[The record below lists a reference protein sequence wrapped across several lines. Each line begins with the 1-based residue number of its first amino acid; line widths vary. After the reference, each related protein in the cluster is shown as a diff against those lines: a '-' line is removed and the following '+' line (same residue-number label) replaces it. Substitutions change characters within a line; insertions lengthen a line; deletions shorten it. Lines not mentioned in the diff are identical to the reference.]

1 MTRTTCSSARSRR
14 RSTCCERV
22 IARVNNPR
30 NLQHF
35 KLLGIQPVVSATDL
49 ILRLIEH
56 EVPRYG
62 LVHLLALEEE
72 RLEIIELE
80 VQEAAPAAGQARRR
94 RRRCRE
100 GSLIISVLRDGRG
113 FVPTAD
119 TVVEAG
125 DQVLLV
131 LDSGLEDQ
139 ITPVF
144 APN

>member
-1 MTRTTCSSARSRR
+1 MAAIGIVLGLTAAIVYGGSDFLGGAASK
-14 RSTCCERV
+14 RV
-22 IARVNNPR
+22 SDV
-30 NLQHF
+30 
-35 KLLGIQPVVSATDL
+35 
-49 ILRLIEH
+49 
-56 EVPRYG
+56 
-62 LVHLLALEEE
+62 ALP
-72 RLEIIELE
+72 
-80 VQEAAPAAGQARRR
+80 Q
-94 RRRCRE
+94 

-144 APN
+144 APD

>member
-1 MTRTTCSSARSRR
+1 MSAVGTKPRPS
-14 RSTCCERV
+14 RSTEMIRLPC
-22 IARVNNPR
+22 
-30 NLQHF
+30 
-35 KLLGIQPVVSATDL
+35 GSATSAT
-49 ILRLIEH
+49 RLS
-56 EVPRYG
+56 
-62 LVHLLALEEE
+62 
-72 RLEIIELE
+72 
-80 VQEAAPAAGQARRR
+80 AAGALPQ
-94 RRRCRE
+94 

-119 TVVEAG
+119 TVVEPG

>member
-1 MTRTTCSSARSRR
+1 MPESLVKATPNTGPTPRLAFDARPFEPQDEMVFDVR
-14 RSTCCERV
+14 
-22 IARVNNPR
+22 
-30 NLQHF
+30 Q
-35 KLLGIQPVVSATDL
+35 
-49 ILRLIEH
+49 
-56 EVPRYG
+56 
-62 LVHLLALEEE
+62 
-72 RLEIIELE
+72 
-80 VQEAAPAAGQARRR
+80 
-94 RRRCRE
+94 
-100 GSLIISVLRDGRG
+100 IISVLRSGRG